1 MSQATKFNAKTNAKK
16 IAGLLIKSR
25 KIVRNL
31 NRGLLIIKTDFL
43 IKLIRGSDYQ
53 KWNYQWRNTII
64 NVKNIYG

>member
-25 KIVRNL
+25 KIVRNS
-31 NRGLLIIKTDFL
+31 NRGLLIIKTDLL

-53 KWNYQWRNTII
+53 K
-64 NVKNIYG
+64 